1 MSVPAL
7 LLLIQT
13 PAPGC
18 NTHGRL
24 YIAGFR
30 DVANELGLRTTSYWT
45 CAHLPQQGVEVMS
58 AGENGMDAV

>member
-1 MSVPAL
+1 MPAL

-30 DVANELGLRTTSYWT
+30 DVANELGLRTTSIGPALTSRKKAWR
-45 CAHLPQQGVEVMS
+45 
-58 AGENGMDAV
+58 